1 MACVSFS
8 GGISIDCN
16 NNIGSITKV
25 YLTDFD
31 NITGLTVSG
40 GTVSSITMGTSSYF
54 YEFEFNRNSA
64 TLNEDLTKDVTA
76 GSAFF
81 TQTLTLTIPRRD
93 VVKRNTLS
101 LLTQR
106 DLAAIVKDGNG
117 FYWLLGESEGM
128 YLSEATST
136 SGTAKSDGS
145 NYVLTLIGEEL
156 ERASSVD
163 PTIIPAL
170 LA

>member
-1 MACVSFS
+1 MACVAFS
-8 GGISIDCN
+8 GGIALNCE
-16 NNIGSITKV
+16 NNIGGLTKV
-25 YLTDFD
+25 YLTDFE
-31 NITGLTVSG
+31 NVTGITASG
-40 GTVSSITMGTSSYF
+40 GTVSVIGMESATNF

-64 TLNEDLTKDVTA
+64 TLTEDLTKDIAA

-93 VVKRNTLS
+93 VEKRNTLS

-106 DLAAIVKDGNG
+106 DLACIVKDSNG
-117 FYWLLGESEGM
+117 FYWLLGEEEGM

-136 SGTAKSDGS
+136 SGTAKADGS

-156 ERASSVD
+156 ERAQSVD
-163 PTIIPAL
+163 PAIISGL
-170 LA
+170 LT